1 MKIQINHLAKMEG
14 HASFVGDII
23 STGEVKQAC
32 VQTEEG
38 SRLIEGILI
47 GRHYSEAKIVTS
59 RICGVCPVVH
69 YLTAVQAMERAL
81 NIKPREIDINIRKL
95 LEASQIVYSHALHMF
110 FLSLPDFLDFDD
122 DLKMAD
128 AYPKETQIA
137 IEIRQWVIDLQ
148 HIVAGRTIH
157 PLTIEEGGMKKYP
170 LKKDLEELLKRADDI
185 INKTI
190 ILANFFAKLEYPKFN
205 RETEYIA
212 LSKKGEYAYL
222 DGNLVSNKKL
232 NISEEKFY
240 HSIEEIDRP
249 YNLVKR
255 THWQSPVPDGT
266 GQGSPYFVGALAR
279 LNLHYNNL
287 HNEAKKIL
295 SKSKI
300 KIPRNNTFY
309 NVFAQAVET
318 VHFAVEI
325 KQQLKDI
332 IINYQECNVK
342 KNIKFKLKAGKGV
355 GAIEA
360 PRGTLFH
367 YYELDNRGYIKDCNI
382 ITPTAQFLANLEADL
397 KVLLPDTLKLNN
409 HERERRIKQLIRAY
423 DPCISCATH

>member
-1 MKIQINHLAKMEG
+1 MEG

-81 NIKPREIDINIRKL
+81 NIKPREIDIKIRKL

-110 FLSLPDFLDFDD
+110 FLSLPDFLNFDD
-122 DLKMAD
+122 DIKMAGK
-128 AYPKETQIA
+128 YPAETQIA
-137 IEIRQWVIDLQ
+137 IEIRQWVVDLQ

-212 LSKKGEYAYL
+212 LGKKGEYAYV
-222 DGNLVSNKKL
+222 DGNLVSNNKL
-232 NISEEKFY
+232 NITEEKFY
-240 HSIEEIDRP
+240 HNIQEIDRP

-255 THWQSPVPDGT
+255 THWQGN
-266 GQGSPYFVGALAR
+266 PYFVGALAR
-279 LNLHYNNL
+279 LNLHGKLLYSK
-287 HNEAKKIL
+287 AKKIYL
-295 SKSKI
+295 NSNI
-300 KIPRNNTFY
+300 KFPSNNTFY
-309 NVFAQAVET
+309 NVFAQAIEL
-318 VHFAVEI
+318 VHFAEEI
-325 KQQLKDI
+325 KKQLKDI
-332 IINYQECNVK
+332 ILNFKECNIK
-342 KNIKFKLKAGKGV
+342 KNVKYKIKAGKGV

-367 YYELDNRGYIKDCNI
+367 YYELDKKGYIKDCNI

-397 KVLLPDTLKLNN
+397 KVLLPDTLKLNK